1 MYVHIKLKG
10 VRGSIIE
17 GYSMYRKQCA
27 SKVCP
32 YITQQS
38 PTFLFLSRGL
48 SKTLFYSL
56 GNTASALPRKMNI
69 SLSLSLSLAL
79 SISLTG
85 LVFRASPMSFT
96 RTFCLSLS
104 YPEINFLRR
113 IALADL
119 SESSS

>member
-38 PTFLFLSRGL
+38 PTLLFLSRGL

-69 SLSLSLSLAL
+69 SFSLSISL

-104 YPEINFLRR
+104 YSEINFLRR